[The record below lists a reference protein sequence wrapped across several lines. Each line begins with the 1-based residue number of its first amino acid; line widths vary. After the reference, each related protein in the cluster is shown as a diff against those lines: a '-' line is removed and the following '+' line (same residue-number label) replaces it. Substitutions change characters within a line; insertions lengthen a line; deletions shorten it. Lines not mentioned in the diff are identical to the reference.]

1 MSADEE
7 EEEENVFSFKDD
19 RPVPDSVYTYPSG
32 LRESAIP
39 LVIDNGSYQ
48 CRAGWA
54 SMDKPQL
61 IFKNV
66 TAKQRGKKESELQ
79 VGNDISN
86 LEVVRWI
93 LRTQFDRNVVTQY
106 DVQEQVFDY
115 IFNHLGID
123 TESCVDHPIVMS
135 EALCNPNYCRQ
146 QMSEL
151 LFECYHVPKVAYG
164 NDALFSL
171 YKNHPKPESA
181 NALIVDCGYQ
191 TTHVIPFIN
200 GQIVAEN
207 CRRLNLGGLHLDSF
221 LHRLLQLK
229 YPNHLAAIT
238 LSRAEELVQHHTHM
252 AVNYHEELAKWAD
265 YEYYEAN
272 VHKIQLPFTLTTEA
286 QITLEQQKERRE
298 QHIRRLKEINAKRR
312 LDKLQENEEHLLQLK
327 RIQLLLEEDDED
339 ALKKYHQVLK
349 DMGFHSSDELLA
361 TMNKLS
367 ANIQR
372 TRAKIHGKELTEE
385 PENKEESK
393 FDLLN
398 IPDEMLTIEQQ
409 AAKRKQHILKAAQ
422 EGQAQA
428 QALQQAKIQTEVAEE
443 LLMEQKRLTDFDS
456 WLYEVR
462 QKRKNLLESRT
473 NRRQRK
479 IDMAKRRTLASQQR
493 MKIIS
498 QLAQNNKKQKDDN
511 FGQNDADWDVY
522 KEINPDGGDTDSEV
536 EEEQLEELETMLRE
550 HDPEFLKELEENA
563 GIGEFDIAEYYRLH
577 LGVERIRVPELL
589 FQPSMIG
596 IEQAGLSEMVDYVLK
611 KCSPSEQNALVQC
624 VFLTGSNAMFNN
636 FNKRMERDLL
646 AIRPFQTTFSVY
658 RAADPILDAWHGAR
672 QWALSPLVHS
682 CSVTRAMY
690 EEMGGEYL
698 IEHVASN
705 RYFPT
710 PVLVS
715 K

>member
-1 MSADEE
+1 MSSEE
-7 EEEENVFSFKDD
+7 EEEEHNVFTFKDE
-19 RPVPDSVYTYPSG
+19 RPLPDSVYTYPSG

-66 TAKQRGKKESELQ
+66 TAKQRGKKEAELQ

-86 LEVVRWI
+86 IEVVRWI

-135 EALCNPNYCRQ
+135 EALGNPNYCRQ

-151 LFECYHVPKVAYG
+151 LFECYHVPQVAYG

-191 TTHVIPFIN
+191 STHVIPFIN
-200 GQIVAEN
+200 GRLMAEN
-207 CRRLNLGGLHLDSF
+207 CRRINVGGLHLDSF

-229 YPNHLAAIT
+229 YPSHFAAIT
-238 LSRAEELVQHHTHM
+238 LSRAEELIHEHTYM
-252 AVNYHEELAKWAD
+252 TVNFQEELQKWAD
-265 YEYYEAN
+265 YDYYEEN
-272 VHKIQLPFTLTTEA
+272 VHKIQLPFTLA
-286 QITLEQQKERRE
+286 ADNQVTLEQQKERRE
-298 QHIRRLKEINAKRR
+298 QHIQRLKEINAKRR
-312 LDKLQENEEHLLQLK
+312 LEKLQENEEQLQQLMS
-327 RIQLLLEEDDED
+327 IQLLLEEEDED
-339 ALKKYHQVLK
+339 ALKKYSRALK
-349 DMGFHSSDELLA
+349 NMGFRSSEDLQIA
-361 TMNKLS
+361 INKLTI
-367 ANIQR
+367 NIQR
-372 TRAKIHGKELTEE
+372 TKAKILGKELPEE
-385 PENKEESK
+385 PEAKAESK
-393 FDLLN
+393 FDLLH
-398 IPDEMLTIEQQ
+398 IPDEMLTAEQQ
-409 AAKRKQHILKAAQ
+409 AAKKKQHILKSAH
-422 EGQAQA
+422 EGRARA
-428 QALQQAKIQTEVAEE
+428 HALQRAKRQKEMAEE
-443 LLMEQKRLTDFDS
+443 MVMEEKRLTDFES
-456 WLYEVR
+456 WLHEVR
-462 QKRKNLLESRT
+462 QKRKELQESRAI
-473 NRRQRK
+473 RRQRRA
-479 IDMAKRRTLASQQR
+479 DMAKRRTLASQQR
-493 MKIIS
+493 MRIIS
-498 QLAQNNKKQKDDN
+498 QLAQNTKKHKDDN

-522 KEINPDGGDTDSEV
+522 KAINTEGGDTDSEA
-536 EEEQLEELETMLRE
+536 EEEQLEELEAMLRDY
-550 HDPEFLKELEENA
+550 DPEFQKELEENA

-596 IEQAGLSEMVDYVLK
+596 NEQAGLAETVDYVLK
-611 KCSPSEQNALVQC
+611 KCSPEDQNALVQC
-624 VFLTGSNAMFNN
+624 VFLTGSNAMFPN
-636 FNKRMERDLL
+636 FNKRMERELL
-646 AIRPFQTTFSVY
+646 EIRPFQSTFSVY
-658 RAADPILDAWHGAR
+658 RAADPILDSWYGAR
-672 QWALSPLVHS
+672 QWALSPLVHTS
-682 CSVTRAMY
+682 SVTRAMY

-698 IEHVASN
+698 KEHVASN

-710 PVLVS
+710 P